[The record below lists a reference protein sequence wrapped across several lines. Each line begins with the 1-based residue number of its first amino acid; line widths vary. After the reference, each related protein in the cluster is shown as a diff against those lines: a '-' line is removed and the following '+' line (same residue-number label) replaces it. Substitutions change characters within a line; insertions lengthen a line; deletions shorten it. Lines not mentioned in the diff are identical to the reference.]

1 MDVELYILP
10 LAEASEFVT
19 EELGGKKE
27 RKTLQTQAL
36 RDVWFLFKKKIKKIK
51 KKNQPSHLSM
61 NFWKI
66 FPLKLSQISTMYGCG
81 GTETQVQLRS
91 GFQEVDVHVCDCSLG
106 GVGGVGNNVGEATLQ
121 QRAASTFQINI

>member
-36 RDVWFLFKKKIKKIK
+36 RDVWFLFTSEEEFYFIKFFL
-51 KKNQPSHLSM
+51 NQPSHLSM

-91 GFQEVDVHVCDCSLG
+91 GRRG
-106 GVGGVGNNVGEATLQ
+106 GGG
-121 QRAASTFQINI
+121 R